1 MTSLTSLRNSF
12 LEQWRVKPFQIILTI
27 VFVVWTP
34 ILMFTTLKIQHSD
47 HPIISTIQKEEA
59 TIATEVD
66 SKLKDNRVVS
76 SDSNSNYQSH
86 PQKIPQKIVP
96 DSSPQPDSA
105 LSKTPESNSNN
116 SSSNLA
122 KKSVPIVGAV
132 IIGGLLAAFG
142 FPLFLTAGL
151 GITAYMVA
159 DKLINHS
166 N

>member
-1 MTSLTSLRNSF
+1 MNSVKSFGNFF

-27 VFVVWTP
+27 VFVVWTLLL
-34 ILMFTTLKIQHSD
+34 IQTTLNIQHSD
-47 HPIISTIQKEEA
+47 HPMISIQQQKEDLII
-59 TIATEVD
+59 TTGVD
-66 SKLKDNRVVS
+66 SDLRDNLIAI
-76 SDSNSNYQSH
+76 SDSNSISPQVNPKKIVTDSVYQS
-86 PQKIPQKIVP
+86 
-96 DSSPQPDSA
+96 DSNLVNKPYP
-105 LSKTPESNSNN
+105 NSNN

-132 IIGGLLAAFG
+132 IVGGVLAAFG

-159 DKLINHS
+159 DKLVNHS